1 MFTVTENK
9 ILFDKGLIIEEGK
22 IKSSV
27 HQKTFTR
34 QRIKRDDASAV
45 LMLNTD
51 TNNIILTRQFRYATE
66 SKISG
71 QLFEIVAGKVDYNE
85 QPLETAIREAK
96 EETGYNIS
104 PNNIQLLLSCFSS
117 PGYSSERFFIYFAT
131 VKNSDKAGS
140 GGGNAEENE
149 FIEVIDMSIDEFR
162 MHIKNRTI
170 NDSKTYLSGLYMDL
184 YLKF

>member
-104 PNNIQLLLSCFSS
+104 PNNIYYSPAFHRLDIARSVSLFISLPLKIQIKQDQGAVTLKKMNLS
-117 PGYSSERFFIYFAT
+117 
-131 VKNSDKAGS
+131 K
-140 GGGNAEENE
+140 
-149 FIEVIDMSIDEFR
+149 
-162 MHIKNRTI
+162 
-170 NDSKTYLSGLYMDL
+170 
-184 YLKF
+184 